1 MKEHVKRRPESEEV
15 KVQIQEKLG
24 DMV

>member
-1 MKEHVKRRPESEEV
+1 MKEHVKRRPELEEV